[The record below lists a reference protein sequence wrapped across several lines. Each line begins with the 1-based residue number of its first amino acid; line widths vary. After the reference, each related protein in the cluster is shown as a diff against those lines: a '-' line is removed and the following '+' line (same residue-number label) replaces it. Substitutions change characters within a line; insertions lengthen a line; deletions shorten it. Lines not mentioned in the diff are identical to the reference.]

1 MKTFRNHTDA
11 FADKLTNI
19 VTHSILSCSFPDK
32 LRCADI
38 SPAFKKGDK
47 FDKENYRP
55 VSLRP
60 TASKVFERILF
71 SQIQNYIENYLSN
84 YLCGFRKGHSPQH
97 CLLVMVKNM
106 RRCID
111 SKRTAAA
118 LLTDLSKSFDCI
130 NHRLLIAKLNT
141 YGFGYNALKL
151 IFDYLSRRRQRV
163 KINDTLSKWSNIAC
177 GVPQGSIL
185 GPLLFNIFINDI
197 LYFMNNTK
205 ITNYADDNTPY
216 ICDINIDI
224 ALNILESDGNTIFNW
239 FAENFLKANANKSH
253 LIVTKK
259 PEGFSVTIGNDTISC
274 SAEEKLLGIYIDY
287 ELKFENHVNTYVKKL
302 IKSYWLCPE
311 LLLS

>member
-1 MKTFRNHTDA
+1 ML

-19 VTHSILSCSFPDK
+19 VNHSILSCSFPDK
-32 LRCADI
+32 LKCADI

-55 VSLRP
+55 VSLPP

-71 SQIQNYIENYLSN
+71 SQIENYIENYLSN

-97 CLLVMVKNM
+97 CLRVMIGNM

-111 SKRTAAA
+111 SKGTAAS
-118 LLTDLSKSFDCI
+118 LLTDLSKAFDCI
-130 NHRLLIAKLNT
+130 NHKLLIAKLNT

-151 IFDYLSRRRQRV
+151 IFDYLSRRRQSV
-163 KINDTLSKWSNIAC
+163 KINDTLSKCSNIEC

-197 LYFMNNTK
+197 FYFMNNTK
-205 ITNYADDNTPY
+205 ITTYADDNTPN
-216 ICDINIDI
+216 ICDTNIDT
-224 ALNILESDGNTIFNW
+224 ALNILESNGNIIFNR

-259 PEGFSVTIGNDTISC
+259 PEGCSVTIVNDTIRC
-274 SAEEKLLGIYIDY
+274 SAEEKLLGIYIDH
-287 ELKFENHVNTYVKKL
+287 ELKFENHVKHLCKKSNQNLLALSRIASFINTEN
-302 IKSYWLCPE
+302 IKF
-311 LLLS
+311 